1 MNKFIVVEILTNN
14 STGKGNNNS
23 PFISPI
29 QETDETISC
38 TGCNHDKMFMKPTG
52 INNKVSKD
60 SFYIQQYLEIPVY
73 ARTLVLWKDLK
84 QPRIKKG

>member
-1 MNKFIVVEILTNN
+1 MEILTNN

-23 PFISPI
+23 PFISTGKGNNNSQFISPI

-60 SFYIQQYLEIPVY
+60 SFYIRQYL
-73 ARTLVLWKDLK
+73 AFS
-84 QPRIKKG
+84 